1 MIQKGQHFLAVRQ
14 ELANAELLSNVAKI
28 AYETLIQGGYENG
41 GYDAWEEEAGD
52 LATAMET
59 YRAEWEIG
67 YRLLL
72 KADGGLKVA
81 LAAHETACGA
91 NAQSAAIL
99 S

>member
-1 MIQKGQHFLAVRQ
+1 MIQKGQYFLAVSQ
-14 ELANAELLSNVAKI
+14 ELANAELLFNVAKI
-28 AYETLIQGGYENG
+28 AYETLIQGGDENS

-91 NAQSAAIL
+91 NARSAAIL